1 MARMICKINMGTLMQ
16 KVFIQGQKYSNKK
29 TIEPY
34 RISLDD
40 LPDFIVEHSD
50 VQDVFLKGP
59 MEYTKKIKQETEE
72 KEMLKY
78 SKVTKTFHI
87 I

>member
-16 KVFIQGQKYSNKK
+16 KVFIQEQKYSNKK

-59 MEYTKKIKQETEE
+59 AEYTKKIKQETEE

-78 SKVTKTFHI
+78 SKVTTTFHI